1 MKTILLMNLYHRTL
15 EILFFISILSTCLIA
30 GIIGSLLGLGG
41 GFIIVPALTLLFDI
55 PIHLAI
61 GASFIGVLV
70 NSSSA
75 SLVYIKNGMT
85 DIKLSSILELGA
97 VIGAIIGASIS
108 LTINSN
114 ILSIIFGLTL
124 TYVSINMYIKSR
136 TQNNK
141 TIQTHKKSKITKEY
155 FKDISTHDEKY
166 SVTRV
171 KEGVILSS
179 IGGLFAGL
187 LGVGGGVIFVP
198 IMNRIMNVPIKA
210 AIATSSFMI
219 AMTSLIGAII
229 FIINGY
235 FYAEIIP
242 AIILGVFIGA
252 QIGAR
257 VNKIINKKLLSN
269 VFSIVVIYI
278 AIRMLFKGL
287 EINLV

>member
-30 GIIGSLLGLGG
+30 GVIGSLLGLGG
-41 GFIIVPALTLLFDI
+41 GFIIVPALTLLFGI

-85 DIKLSSILELGA
+85 DVKLSSILELGA
-97 VIGAIIGASIS
+97 VTGAIIGASMS

-141 TIQTHKKSKITKEY
+141 TIQTHN
-155 FKDISTHDEKY
+155 EKY

-171 KEGVILSS
+171 KEGVMLSS

-198 IMNRIMNVPIKA
+198 IMNRIMNVPIKV

-242 AIILGVFIGA
+242 SIILGVFIGA

-257 VNKIINKKLLSN
+257 VNKIMNKKLLSN